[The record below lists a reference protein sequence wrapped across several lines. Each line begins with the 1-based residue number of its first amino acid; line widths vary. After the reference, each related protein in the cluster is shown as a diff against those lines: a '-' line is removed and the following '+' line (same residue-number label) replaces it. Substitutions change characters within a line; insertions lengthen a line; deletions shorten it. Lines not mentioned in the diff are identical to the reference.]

1 MSFIK
6 GQNRDQLVLFPTSLN
21 DFIDS
26 TNEVRQIE
34 MFVNSLN
41 MSEMGFKTVGKS
53 TEGRPGYNPA
63 DLLKLYIYG
72 YMNKVRSSRELEKES
87 KRNIEVMWLLHN
99 LKPDHN
105 TISNFRRDN
114 PEAIRKVFRKTVE
127 IAMNYNL
134 IGGTLLAG
142 DSVKLRAQN
151 SKKNN
156 YNADKIERHV
166 AYIEQKLSEYNTIL
180 AESDDEK
187 EKKEVTEKIQKQ
199 QEHKE
204 KYQNL
209 SQTLKESGEYQISTS
224 DPDSRQMIVRNN
236 ITEVAYNIQAID
248 DAKHCLILDYQ
259 PTQHNDTHALYE
271 MVSRASIIL
280 QHTNFMVLYDKGY
293 HTASEIAACH
303 QLGVETLVA
312 IPARPVSSQSP
323 NPAFNFESFTYNQTT
338 DTYTCPAGKELKTN
352 GTVYTSKSSDFK
364 QYKTSQC
371 KQCPLKS
378 ECTTSSKNG
387 RVIQRSAHIE
397 NTERNK
403 NMIEKYKEIY
413 KKRQSIVEHPFGTIK
428 RQWGFDHTIMKRGID
443 IPKLHFTKID
453 EYTVKNECEQWK
465 LL

>member
-53 TEGRPGYNPA
+53 TERRPGYNPA

-180 AESDDEK
+180 AESDHEK

-248 DAKHCLILDYQ
+248 DAKHCLILD
-259 PTQHNDTHALYE
+259 
-271 MVSRASIIL
+271 
-280 QHTNFMVLYDKGY
+280 
-293 HTASEIAACH
+293 
-303 QLGVETLVA
+303 
-312 IPARPVSSQSP
+312 
-323 NPAFNFESFTYNQTT
+323 
-338 DTYTCPAGKELKTN
+338 
-352 GTVYTSKSSDFK
+352 
-364 QYKTSQC
+364 
-371 KQCPLKS
+371 
-378 ECTTSSKNG
+378 
-387 RVIQRSAHIE
+387 
-397 NTERNK
+397 
-403 NMIEKYKEIY
+403 
-413 KKRQSIVEHPFGTIK
+413 
-428 RQWGFDHTIMKRGID
+428 
-443 IPKLHFTKID
+443 
-453 EYTVKNECEQWK
+453 
-465 LL
+465 